1 MVEQSLL
8 SKTAIS
14 ALENGKNLFAFSGGI
29 DSSALFFLL
38 LKQNIDFDIA
48 IVDYEIRAESK
59 DEVLYA
65 KELANKFNKKLHIKT
80 APQFTTDFEKNA
92 RDFRYA
98 FFDELILEFGYKN
111 LITAHQ
117 LNDKLEWLLMRL
129 CKGGGINELAG
140 MSEISQ
146 RKTYKII
153 RPLLNVSKNE
163 LEEYLKANNHKYFI
177 DSSNLDTKYE
187 RNYFRQNFSDALLQ
201 NYSSGI
207 KKTFEILENERIEY
221 KYANHKGVYVF
232 LNGID
237 KIFKENGY
245 LLSGE
250 QRKLLEQKKPCVI
263 SNKFAVDFDKDG
275 VGYFAPFEN
284 FVMDKKFKEECR
296 ALNIPPKIRGYLA
309 KNGIEPKSII
319 ALKTDIC

>member
-1 MVEQSLL
+1 LAEQYLL
-8 SKTAIS
+8 SKTALN
-14 ALENGKNLFAFSGGI
+14 ALESGKNLLAFSGGV

-38 LKQNIDFDIA
+38 LGHKIEFDIA
-48 IVDYEIRAESK
+48 IVDYNIRKESIL
-59 DEVLYA
+59 EVAYA
-65 KELANKFNKKLHIKT
+65 KELATKHNKKIFTKI
-80 APQFTTDFEKNA
+80 APQFANDFEKNA

-98 FFDELILEFGYKN
+98 FFDEIILEFGYAN

-140 MSEISQ
+140 MSEIAN
-146 RKTYKII
+146 RKNYKIV
-153 RPLLNVSKNE
+153 RPLLNVTKNE
-163 LEEYLKANNHKYFI
+163 LEEYLKTNNYKYFV

-187 RNYFRQNFSDALLQ
+187 RNYFRQNFSDTLLQ

-207 KKTFEILENERIEY
+207 KKTFAILENERTEY
-221 KYANHKGVYVF
+221 KYTSHKGVYVF

-250 QRKLLEQKKPCVI
+250 QRKILEQKKPCVI
-263 SNKFAVDFDKDG
+263 AGKFAVDFSNDG
-275 VGYFAPFEN
+275 IGYFAPYEN
-284 FVMDKKFKEECR
+284 IKMDKKFKEECR
-296 ALNIPPKIRGYLA
+296 ILNIPPKIRGFLA
-309 KNGIEPKSII
+309 KNGIESKSIAAI
-319 ALKTDIC
+319 KTDIC